1 MGRKAAVGRAG
12 QSAPIAEMFGG
23 IPPPAFLPA
32 KHNSPLSQN
41 NPLLQKV
48 LTKGRQTLSQLRR
61 QLFVTN
67 PDGNLNGNS
76 IKRCG
81 VLGAE
86 CSERIQGQRNLQP
99 NPFALARNGQLNRQA
114 VNDKVCSATFG
125 LVRRGSY
132 TLERRLMSDRRT

>member
-1 MGRKAAVGRAG
+1 
-12 QSAPIAEMFGG
+12 MFGG

-48 LTKGRQTLSQLRR
+48 LTKGGQTLSQLRR

-81 VLGAE
+81 VLGAK
-86 CSERIQGQRNLQP
+86 CG
-99 NPFALARNGQLNRQA
+99 
-114 VNDKVCSATFG
+114 
-125 LVRRGSY
+125 
-132 TLERRLMSDRRT
+132 